1 MPLDLRMCWYMVRRE
16 DMSYALPLSRKLWIA
31 LAISLN
37 ATENNDSSFSSLK
50 ALCLMFDLLVYDE
63 KQLL

>member
-1 MPLDLRMCWYMVRRE
+1 ML
-16 DMSYALPLSRKLWIA
+16 YALPLSRKLWMV

-50 ALCLMFDLLVYDE
+50 ALCLIFDLLVYDE
-63 KQLL
+63 KQLLRYLASAATRSPFT